1 MRNLAQYP
9 ITPDEIRDYL
19 QELENEVSFEK
30 TGLYGDMRPLL
41 LSAAKVSIRVNQTYE
56 HQRNRIFELEE
67 QNKELRE
74 KLKTAM
80 WCN

>member
-1 MRNLAQYP
+1 MRNLVQYP

-41 LSAAKVSIRVNQTYE
+41 LSTAKVSIRVNQTYE
-56 HQRNRIFELEE
+56 HQRNRIFELEAE
-67 QNKELRE
+67 NKELRE
-74 KLKTAM
+74 KLKTTM
-80 WCN
+80 WCD